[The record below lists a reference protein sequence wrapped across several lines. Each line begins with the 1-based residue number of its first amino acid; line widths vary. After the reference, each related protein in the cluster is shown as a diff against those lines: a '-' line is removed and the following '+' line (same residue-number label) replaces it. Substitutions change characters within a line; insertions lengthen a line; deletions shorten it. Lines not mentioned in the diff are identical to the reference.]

1 MNETSFFDNEVEKY
15 EGDGNFMFYA
25 IMTIL
30 ITGAV
35 IALAGIIRDKHFQ
48 KLDAQGCALEVVVC
62 KGE

>member
-1 MNETSFFDNEVEKY
+1 MERTNFFEEVEEYK
-15 EGDGNFMFYA
+15 GDSNFMFYA
-25 IMTIL
+25 IMTIV
-30 ITGAV
+30 IIGTV